1 MFCSIHWLL
10 FSFFLVVPVSGW
22 EVNLI
27 HLLTTLATRFVFR
40 FACLDDLFELFGLV
54 TPEKTSQPIGVFSPR
69 RFMNFV
75 AVNSLAF
82 ETEILRIIRD
92 SLFQIPNN
100 KITTK
105 VEKYCKSVKK

>member
-1 MFCSIHWLL
+1 
-10 FSFFLVVPVSGW
+10 
-22 EVNLI
+22 
-27 HLLTTLATRFVFR
+27 
-40 FACLDDLFELFGLV
+40 
-54 TPEKTSQPIGVFSPR
+54 
-69 RFMNFV
+69 MNFV

-105 VEKYCKSVKK
+105 VEKYYKSVKK